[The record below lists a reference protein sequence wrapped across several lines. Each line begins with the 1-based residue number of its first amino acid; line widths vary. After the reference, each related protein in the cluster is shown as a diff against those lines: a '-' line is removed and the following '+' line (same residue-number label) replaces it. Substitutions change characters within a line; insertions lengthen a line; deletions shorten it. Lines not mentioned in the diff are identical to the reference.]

1 MRYLMVKLQ
10 LYLQKLLTQAFE
22 VSVQIT
28 IGISRLKRY
37 ISKQIT
43 IQLGVIDMLLSKKKT
58 STSKCWLSNQRFGN
72 YLGSYPYKLH

>member
-43 IQLGVIDMLLSKKKT
+43 IQLGVIDMLLSKKKQALQNAGCQT
-58 STSKCWLSNQRFGN
+58 SALEIT
-72 YLGSYPYKLH
+72 